1 MGLKVHVYGFQRDGV
16 LSPLLSFFINAI
28 ETRWENNGMLH
39 MDHFYRF
46 LHCCHVP
53 VDVPVYRPYIVDF
66 YVWWTQPTLSY
77 YRFVVP
83 MLEVVIPSESH
94 SPPVDD
100 VMSSS
105 RSDTSSL
112 DIKTISPTMMSHE
125 LILPKSWVP
134 LRIDLVNHVLK
145 EEGEDLGGGQV
156 F

>member
-1 MGLKVHVYGFQRDGV
+1 MSSI
-16 LSPLLSFFINAI
+16 SPNPPYFIDVI
-28 ETRWENNGMLH
+28 ETRWKHDDTLVV
-39 MDHFYRF
+39 DCFFRF
-46 LHCCHVP
+46 LYCHCAPINISGYKSC
-53 VDVPVYRPYIVDF
+53 IVDF
-66 YVWWTQPTLSY
+66 YVWWTQPTLLY

-112 DIKTISPTMMSHE
+112 DIETISPTMMSHE

-145 EEGEDLGGGQV
+145 EEGEDLGGGHV